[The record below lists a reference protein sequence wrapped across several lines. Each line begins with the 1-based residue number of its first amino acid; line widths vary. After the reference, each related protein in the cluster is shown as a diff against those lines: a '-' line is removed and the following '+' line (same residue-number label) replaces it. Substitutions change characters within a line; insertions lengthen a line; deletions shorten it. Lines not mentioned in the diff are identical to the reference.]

1 MGRVPADESCA
12 CMSNSPLDRILERES
27 VLLNRV
33 NEATDQAARLIAE
46 AQESVPAILEEGKH
60 EALRLAEIE
69 TGRIA
74 QETLEQINEI
84 ETQRDKDRGALR
96 RALEAN
102 VPETVS
108 FIVAAVIGDN
118 PSTSGH
124 GEE

>member
-12 CMSNSPLDRILERES
+12 CMSSSPLDRILERES

-74 QETLEQINEI
+74 QETQKQLDEI
-84 ETQRDKDRGALR
+84 VAQREKDRTALR

-102 VPETVS
+102 VPETVA
-108 FIVAAVIGDN
+108 FIIAAVIGDG
-118 PSTSGH
+118 PGIPGY